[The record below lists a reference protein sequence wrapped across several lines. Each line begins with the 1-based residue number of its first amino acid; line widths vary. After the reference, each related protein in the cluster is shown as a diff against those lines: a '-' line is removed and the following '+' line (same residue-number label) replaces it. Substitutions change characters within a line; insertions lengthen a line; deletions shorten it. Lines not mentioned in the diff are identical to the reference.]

1 MPDALVCQF
10 IGNCDAVTDF
20 QFAGNYDAAAACQT
34 DKHHHAT
41 QMVST
46 DTQSHRDTL
55 LLRDIITLS
64 LIAQSHH
71 TIAAKQFLEYLTAK
85 HSFDY
90 QRSVL
95 LKTTALLPSAKA
107 WLQQIYG

>member
-1 MPDALVCQF
+1 MSDTLVCQLD
-10 IGNCDAVTDF
+10 GNCDAVTVCQLD
-20 QFAGNYDAAAACQT
+20 GSCDAVDGDVSDHNTKLPHDTT
-34 DKHHHAT
+34 DHNTK
-41 QMVST
+41 
-46 DTQSHRDTL
+46 L
-55 LLRDIITLS
+55 LKDIITLALAS
-64 LIAQSHH
+64 KAQN

-95 LKTTALLPSAKA
+95 LKTTTLLPSAKD